1 MPSQHL
7 KHSPIPPVPDL
18 IQFLTGYRLCM
29 VSVIPT
35 SAYIH
40 VPFCLHKCGYCDFTV
55 VAGRDDLIDI
65 FLDCLEQ
72 ELQLQLKSPQ
82 SMQTVFIGGG
92 TPTYLP
98 AKSLQRLMQLLKK
111 WMPLT
116 DGGEFSIECNPE
128 GFTTD
133 RMDVLQAA
141 GINRISL
148 GVQAFQS
155 QHLQTLERSHSAE
168 TVARVIA
175 SLRDRHFSNL
185 SIDLIFGIPG
195 QTLAE
200 WQTTLDQ
207 AIELAP
213 RHVSTYGLT
222 YEKGTAFW
230 TRREKQQLRPIAE
243 ELERE
248 MYALAMSTLPEH
260 GFQQYELSNFAQPG
274 AASRHNQVYWQGE
287 PYYGI
292 GPGAAGFQN
301 SRRVLNHRSV
311 TTWIKRLQQ
320 GLSPIQETEDLDLD
334 LQRREAVMLGL
345 RQIAGI
351 DQRRFQQQFGMTVR
365 DLEPAAYAR
374 FLNLGWLMETASH
387 VRLTVEGRFVA
398 DSVMSEFL

>member
-1 MPSQHL
+1 
-7 KHSPIPPVPDL
+7 
-18 IQFLTGYRLCM
+18 M

-55 VAGRDDLIDI
+55 VAGRDDLIDT

-72 ELQLQLKSPQ
+72 ELQLQLKFPQ
-82 SMQTVFIGGG
+82 PMQTVFIGGG
-92 TPTYLP
+92 TPTYLS
-98 AKSLQRLMQLLKK
+98 AKSLQRLMQLLQK
-111 WMPLT
+111 WLPLA
-116 DGGEFSIECNPE
+116 DDGEFSVECNPE

-133 RMDVLQAA
+133 RMDVLQTA
-141 GINRISL
+141 GVNRISL

-168 TVARVIA
+168 TVAQVMA
-175 SLRDRHFSNL
+175 SLRDRYFSNV

-200 WQTTLDQ
+200 WRATLDR
-207 AIELAP
+207 AMELAP
-213 RHVSTYGLT
+213 QHVSTYGLT

-230 TRREKQQLRPIAE
+230 TRREKQQLRPVAE

-248 MYALAMSTLPEH
+248 MYALAMSKLPEH
-260 GFQQYELSNFAQPG
+260 GFQQYELSNFARPG
-274 AASRHNQVYWQGE
+274 AASRHNQVYWRGE

-301 SRRVLNHRSV
+301 QQRTLNHRSV

-320 GLSPIQETEDLDLD
+320 GLSPVQEAEILDLD

-345 RQIAGI
+345 RQIVGI
-351 DQRRFQQQFGMTVR
+351 DRQHFQQRFGTTVR
-365 DLEPAAYAR
+365 ELAPAAYAR
-374 FLNLGWLMETASH
+374 FLNVGWLMETETH
-387 VRLTVEGRFVA
+387 VCLTTEGRFVA